1 MKDCATMFQT
11 VANTVMRISFVVI
24 PEMLATLSP
33 ASTANLMKK
42 LHFLNTIPA
51 MSEFY

>member
-1 MKDCATMFQT
+1 MFHT
-11 VANTVMRISFVVI
+11 VANTVMIINFVVI

-33 ASTANLMKK
+33 ASTTNLMKK